1 MAAAAL
7 HALGR
12 GSEITARF
20 ADQAGAETVARMLER
35 QINCPTTTS
44 MGRLFDSAAGLLGI
58 RLHSV
63 FEGQA
68 AMLCEGLAEGYGAI
82 AAMSDGW
89 RIASDGTLDF
99 GPLLG
104 ELADCREAGRGAAL
118 FHATLIEAL
127 AEWVAAAADAE
138 RTESV
143 ALGGGCFLNHIL
155 SRGLRSSL
163 AERGLRI
170 FEAQCLPPNDGG
182 LSLGQAWVAMQ
193 RSH

>member
-1 MAAAAL
+1 
-7 HALGR
+7 
-12 GSEITARF
+12 
-20 ADQAGAETVARMLER
+20 MLER

-44 MGRLFDSAAGLLGI
+44 MGRLFDAAAGLLGI
-58 RLHSV
+58 RLRAA

-68 AMLCEGLAEGYGAI
+68 AMLCEGLAERYGAI
-82 AAMSDGW
+82 AAMSGGW
-89 RIASDGTLDF
+89 RIGSDGTLDF

-127 AEWVAAAADAE
+127 SEWIVAAAGTE
-138 RTESV
+138 RIDRV

-163 AERGLRI
+163 ADHGLRV
-170 FEAQCLPPNDGG
+170 FEAQRLPPNDGG